1 MYVFMTLTRSKSTQN
16 PQLNPVTT
24 TQQSNSTQP
33 RIDSYRNETTTLGK
47 AKGSKIYA
55 GSARGTCTEKV
66 ENRGASHATH
76 RRTSCQSKRH
86 DQNPERAV
94 VGNNGVGSNFIPRH
108 PSSNTWT
115 SAILQFCTSYE
126 LVEWL
131 ACRLQEVSKR
141 MAQEHRDQIMI

>member
-1 MYVFMTLTRSKSTQN
+1 MTLTRSKSTQN

-66 ENRGASHATH
+66 ENRGASHTAHT
-76 RRTSCQSKRH
+76 RISCQSKR
-86 DQNPERAV
+86 DDKIQK
-94 VGNNGVGSNFIPRH
+94 GK
-108 PSSNTWT
+108 SSVSTVREAIRFFDISPT
-115 SAILQFCTSYE
+115 AHELAAILRFKTSYE
-126 LVEWL
+126 LVEL
-131 ACRLQEVSKR
+131 LECRLQEVS
-141 MAQEHRDQIMI
+141 